1 MNDPSSS
8 QKQNEGVLGE
18 VLVNQRVLS
27 AVVVEVNICVIF
39 VVNSLHTQ

>member
-18 VLVNQRVLS
+18 VLVNQKVLS
-27 AVVVEVNICVIF
+27 TEVVEVITRVVF